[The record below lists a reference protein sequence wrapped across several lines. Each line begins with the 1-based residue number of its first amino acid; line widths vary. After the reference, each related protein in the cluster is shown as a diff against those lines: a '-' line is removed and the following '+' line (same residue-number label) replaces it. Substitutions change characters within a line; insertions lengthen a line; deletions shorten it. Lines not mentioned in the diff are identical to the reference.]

1 MKRTLS
7 VLLALVLF
15 LSALPLTALAA
26 ETDVSAA
33 GTHLY
38 TANVTIEE
46 PVPGKKPDRNPQI
59 PEGAANGDLYK
70 VKDVEW
76 SGELD
81 DEGRFIADKTY
92 GLEITLTVIDEN
104 DEWYA
109 FVGEDESSIIPLSGT
124 INGKEVDIEM
134 GGRAKT
140 ISMNTYFY
148 CENKPIDA
156 VEVTGVA
163 KPMSGQYDLSV
174 PVVPDNA
181 GYMIDGIIKWYEA
194 DTDAEVNSRF
204 EGGKVYTCKIYLIP
218 GAYGRHFTD
227 EPTGTING
235 KNATVS
241 VLKPNERIV
250 MSYTFTC
257 HGEDEPVGQGEVSR
271 VEVMGVTEPVAGAAP
286 TYSATVPS
294 GKGYQVD
301 DLTTETIHH
310 GVQWYNRTNGK
321 PMTES
326 DTFESG
332 KHYAVYVSLK
342 PADSSHSFASYIS
355 GTLNGTDAEI
365 VDYGDGTIRVYY
377 AFERLPAVAISSVEV
392 TGVVEPVAGA
402 APSYSADVSPLDK
415 YYEVDRTENMY
426 YAGYLQNGVGWYN
439 DTDKKDMTE
448 SDTFE
453 SGKQYTVLVF
463 LKTINDNYSFAS
475 RVSGTVNGLSASI
488 SRYGGGS
495 TIKVSRTFTCPNQPK
510 PLASVS
516 CTVTEPVAG
525 QNPDYTAVPADSTK
539 YTATIGDWIYGTGRT
554 ARTMTADETFIE
566 GKTYQV
572 QVKFTA
578 KRGYYLTDDTFY
590 LINGKAA
597 NKITVRGVDYYVV
610 TFTASAATIA
620 VTDVSVTDLI
630 EPVAGAAP
638 TYSASVPAG
647 SGYHVEEDFTDGTWV
662 NGVLWHNDTDNKDM
676 TENDTFEADKQYTA
690 TVLLESAAGYSF
702 ASNISATLNGKDAE
716 VRCYS
721 SSSIGVYRA
730 FTCTESSGATLSGTA
745 TSYLSD
751 SEPVTIELV
760 QGVELKYST
769 TVTGNN
775 ASYSIPN
782 VEAGTYTL
790 WVMKKNHVKRS
801 YKTVVNGDTTKDV
814 KICPIGDATND
825 GKVNMFDYN
834 AVYKHVARNPELAEG
849 SYQKACADVTGDGKV
864 NMFDYNAIYKHV
876 AKTKPLW
883 TE

>member
-1 MKRTLS
+1 MKRTLAIILTL
-7 VLLALVLF
+7 VLLLG
-15 LSALPLTALAA
+15 ALPLTALAA
-26 ETDVSAA
+26 QADVSAA

-38 TANVTIEE
+38 TADVTIEE

-70 VKDVEW
+70 VKDVKW

-81 DEGRFIADKTY
+81 DEGRFIADETY
-92 GLEITLTVIDEN
+92 SLEITLTVIDEN

-109 FVGEDESSIIPLSGT
+109 FVGEDESSIIPLCGT

-140 ISMNTYFY
+140 VSMNTYFY

-174 PVVPDNA
+174 PVVPDDA
-181 GYMIDGIIKWYEA
+181 GYMIDGKIKWYEA

-204 EGGKVYTCKIYLIP
+204 EGGKEYTCKIYLIP

-227 EPTGTING
+227 KPTGTVNG

-241 VLKPNERIV
+241 VVKLNERIV

-257 HGEDEPVGQGEVSR
+257 HGEDEPIGQGEVSR
-271 VEVMGVTEPVAGAAP
+271 VEVTGVTEPVAGAAP

-342 PADSSHSFASYIS
+342 PADNSHSFASYIS

-365 VDYGDGTIRVYY
+365 VDYGDGTIRVYR
-377 AFERLPAVAISSVEV
+377 AF
-392 TGVVEPVAGA
+392 
-402 APSYSADVSPLDK
+402 
-415 YYEVDRTENMY
+415 
-426 YAGYLQNGVGWYN
+426 
-439 DTDKKDMTE
+439 
-448 SDTFE
+448 
-453 SGKQYTVLVF
+453 TV
-463 LKTINDNYSFAS
+463 IE
-475 RVSGTVNGLSASI
+475 
-488 SRYGGGS
+488 
-495 TIKVSRTFTCPNQPK
+495 
-510 PLASVS
+510 PLASVF
-516 CTVTEPVAG
+516 CTVTKPVAG
-525 QNPDYTAVPADSTK
+525 QKPDYTAVPADSTK

-578 KRGYYLTDDTFY
+578 NKGYCLTDDTFCT
-590 LINGKAA
+590 INGKAA
-597 NKITVRGVDYYVV
+597 NKITIRGVDYYVV

-620 VTDVSVTDLI
+620 VTDVSVTDLV

-647 SGYHVEEDFTDGTWV
+647 SGYHVEEDFTDGTWA

-676 TENDTFEADKQYTA
+676 TESDTFENGKQYTA

-702 ASNISATLNGKDAE
+702 ASNISATVNGKGAE
-716 VRCYS
+716 VICYS

-782 VEAGTYTL
+782 VEEGTYTL

-814 KICPIGDATND
+814 KICPIGDADNN
-825 GKVNMFDYN
+825 GRVNAADAKAAFQHGNEQKLIDDDY
-834 AVYKHVARNPELAEG
+834 KF
-849 SYQKACADVTGDGKV
+849 KCADVTSPKNRV
-864 NMFDYNAIYKHV
+864 NSADAKAIFQHANEQKF
-876 AKTKPLW
+876 LW
-883 TE
+883 TD